1 MTGQGSRR
9 DILAVGELNPD
20 FILSGIRAPGPTLG
34 VEQEFTGYRLALG
47 SSTAITCVLLQRL
60 GLATAMSACVGDDD
74 YGRFCRQALMTEGVD
89 VSLVQVRPD
98 VATGLTVCLS
108 YPVDRLLL
116 TCKGAMALDPAAVV
130 TDAVLQEVRH
140 LHVGSFF
147 LQSGLRPGLA
157 GLFARA
163 RAQGVTTSLD
173 TGWDPDEQWLTADLR
188 AALVNTSVLFPN
200 TVEFE
205 RLTGTID
212 VERGID
218 LLHTLGAETVVLKRG
233 GLGAVHGDTD
243 GIVAHDG
250 FVVTAVDTTGAGD
263 SFNAGYLAAML
274 RGATIPDRLA
284 LGNACGAL
292 TVSAIGGTGGVT
304 DQAQLRAFLAA
315 QVTAAP

>member
-1 MTGQGSRR
+1 MTGSGSRR
-9 DILAVGELNPD
+9 DVLAIGELNPD

-34 VEQEFTGYRLALG
+34 VEQEFAAYRLVLG

-60 GLATAMSACVGDDD
+60 GLSTAMSACVGDDD
-74 YGRFCRQALMTEGVD
+74 HGRFCRQALVAEGVD
-89 VSLVQVRPD
+89 VTLVHVRPD

-130 TDAVLQEVRH
+130 TDALLENVRH

-163 RAQGVTTSLD
+163 RALGVTTSLD
-173 TGWDPDEQWLTADLR
+173 TGWDPDERWLTADLR
-188 AALVNTSVLFPN
+188 AVLENTSMLFPN
-200 TVEFE
+200 TGEFKH
-205 RLTGTID
+205 LTGTVD

-218 LLHTLGAETVVLKRG
+218 LLRALGVETVVLKRG
-233 GLGAVHGDTD
+233 ELGAVHGDAD
-243 GIVAHDG
+243 GLVAHEG
-250 FVVTAVDTTGAGD
+250 FVATAIDTTGAGD
-263 SFNAGYLAAML
+263 SFNAGYLATML
-274 RGATIPDRLA
+274 RGAKIQDRLA
-284 LGNACGAL
+284 FGNACGAL

-304 DQAQLRAFLAA
+304 DQAQVRAFLTPA
-315 QVTAAP
+315 TATP